1 MTPRRQHLAGRVALV
16 TGAGR
21 GIGRA
26 HAVRL
31 ASHGAAVVVNDL
43 GVTMEG
49 GGSDTS
55 PADDVV
61 AEIIDQ
67 GGTAVADYGDVS
79 SFETAATVVET
90 AVDSF
95 GQLDIVVNNAGIVAE
110 AALDDVTE
118 ELLVRLMAVHYIGT
132 VGICKAAAP
141 HVRAQGYGRIVN
153 TVSEAALASRFSG
166 GIAYGGA
173 KAAVWAAT
181 LAMARQ
187 LEGSG
192 VTVNGLSPGAR
203 TRMNEAMFEARPP
216 TLDLDPDHVAKV
228 VAVLVGE
235 EASHLNGRVI
245 HAAAGAV
252 REYRVERTAESEA
265 VAWLAE
271 AVRCLG

>member
-1 MTPRRQHLAGRVALV
+1 MTQRRQHLAGRVALV

-67 GGTAVADYGDVS
+67 GGMAVADHGDVS
-79 SFETAATVVET
+79 SFETAATIVET

-95 GQLDIVVNNAGIVAE
+95 GQLDIVVNNAGVVAE
-110 AALDDVTE
+110 AALDDITE
-118 ELLVRLMAVHYIGT
+118 ELLVRLMAVHYVGT
-132 VGICKAAAP
+132 VGTCKAAAP
-141 HVRAQGYGRIVN
+141 HLRAQGYGRIVN
-153 TVSEAALASRFSG
+153 TVSEAALDNRFPG

-235 EASHLNGRVI
+235 EAGHLNGRVI

-271 AVRCLG
+271 AVECLG

>member
-1 MTPRRQHLAGRVALV
+1 V

-43 GVTMEG
+43 GVTTAG

-79 SFETAATVVET
+79 SFETAATIVET

-95 GQLDIVVNNAGIVAE
+95 GQLDIVVNNAGTVAE
-110 AALDDVTE
+110 AALDDITQ
-118 ELLVRLMAVHYIGT
+118 ELLVRLMAVHYVGT

-141 HVRAQGYGRIVN
+141 HLRAQGYGRIVN
-153 TVSEAALASRFSG
+153 TVSEAALASRFPG

-203 TRMNEAMFEARPP
+203 TRLNEAMFEARPP

-235 EASHLNGRVI
+235 EAGHLNGRVI

-271 AVRCLG
+271 AVQCLG

>member
-49 GGSDTS
+49 GGSDPS

-61 AEIIDQ
+61 AEIIHQ

-79 SFETAATVVET
+79 SFETAATIVET

-110 AALDDVTE
+110 AALDEITE
-118 ELLVRLMAVHYIGT
+118 ELLVRLMAVHYVGA

-141 HVRAQGYGRIVN
+141 HLRAQGYGRIVN
-153 TVSEAALASRFSG
+153 TVSEAAFDSRFPG

-203 TRMNEAMFEARPP
+203 TRMNEAMFEGRPP

-235 EASHLNGRVI
+235 EAGHLNGRVI

-252 REYRVERTAESEA
+252 REYRVERTAESGA

-271 AVRCLG
+271 AVQCLG